1 MLKILIYGVN
11 GYIGSNLKL
20 YLEKDNV
27 KIIYSNYSKIENDK
41 QILDDINRLKPDRII
56 SCIGLVKFNDD
67 NNIVYST
74 SFLNKSD
81 FLKDNL
87 NTNLYIHIL
96 LSNICK
102 KNKIHFTYIGTGCIY
117 SCNNSNHSFD
127 EEDEPNFDT
136 NNYSL
141 VKGLTDKI
149 LSLDKEEIL
158 IIRLRQ
164 CINNDSSQQNFL
176 VKFLNFETIS
186 NVQNSYTVIPSIF
199 PLISKL
205 IINAKT
211 GKFNCV
217 NKNTTSVKD
226 IVELFGKKKYRLYDD
241 EEMYKNYSN
250 NQLSV
255 NKLNKI
261 YRVETIQQA
270 LINLKE
276 NWQYKYNEY

>member
-27 KIIYSNYSKIENDK
+27 QIINSNYNKIENDE

-56 SCIGLVKFNDD
+56 SCIGLVKYNDD
-67 NNIVYST
+67 KNIVYST
-74 SFLNKSD
+74 SFLNKSS

-96 LSNICK
+96 LSKICK

-117 SCNNSNHSFD
+117 SSTDSNHSFD

-141 VKGLTDKI
+141 IKGLTDKI

-164 CINNDSSQQNFL
+164 CINNDNSQQNFL

-226 IVELFGKKKYRLYDD
+226 IVKLFGKKKYRLYDD

>member
-27 KIIYSNYSKIENDK
+27 KIIYSNYNKIENDK

-56 SCIGLVKFNDD
+56 SCIGLVKYNDD

-117 SCNNSNHSFD
+117 SSTDSNHSFD

-141 VKGLTDKI
+141 IKGLTDKI

-164 CINNDSSQQNFL
+164 CINNDNSQQNFL

-226 IVELFGKKKYRLYDD
+226 IVKLFGKKKYRLYDD